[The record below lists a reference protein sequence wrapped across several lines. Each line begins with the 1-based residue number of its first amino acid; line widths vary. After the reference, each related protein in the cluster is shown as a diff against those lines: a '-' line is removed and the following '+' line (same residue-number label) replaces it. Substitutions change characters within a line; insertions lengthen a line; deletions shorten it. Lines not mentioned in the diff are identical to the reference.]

1 MNKLYIVL
9 AILIGLCFIVTTIS
23 VLIAKWAFKKQK
35 EQKEIINSYEKSV
48 SEYNAYIIKIG
59 KIDDWKKEQIQSSTE
74 NAIDNIISSNNS
86 RVQNNSTN

>member
-59 KIDDWKKEQIQSSTE
+59 KIDDWEKEQIQSSTE